1 MKYLIRT
8 FLLPFFLL
16 YVAAITLAIWKDL
29 VRDYLKGGFCSAF
42 PDTFDSHYTN

>member
-1 MKYLIRT
+1 MKYIIRII
-8 FLLPFFLL
+8 LLPFFLL

-42 PDTFDSHYTN
+42 PDTFDEPHSF